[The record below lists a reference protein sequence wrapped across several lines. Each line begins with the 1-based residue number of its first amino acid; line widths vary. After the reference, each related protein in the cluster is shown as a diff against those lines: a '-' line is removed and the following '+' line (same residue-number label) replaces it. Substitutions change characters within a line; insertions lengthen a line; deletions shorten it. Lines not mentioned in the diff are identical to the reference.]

1 MQCFACRRMPTTR
14 RSRRPTA
21 RPPFDCTLI
30 RCVCKCAQCV
40 RERVLSRSMLCTQC
54 SLTGADEAFKKVS
67 AAYACL
73 SDADKRRSYD
83 TWGTE
88 DRSQMGGFQGFRGSG
103 GDVDAE
109 ELFRAFFAQA
119 GRPGGGAGAHF
130 FNFGAAGAG
139 GGRGGGHGAGE
150 PGGFVRGGGG
160 LVSNLLQTFVSNP
173 WTLLTALVIVAS
185 VASLIEAVLSRP
197 YLLLAPFV
205 VPAEYRK
212 HAAMLLFALLSS
224 GVLI

>member
-1 MQCFACRRMPTTR
+1 
-14 RSRRPTA
+14 
-21 RPPFDCTLI
+21 
-30 RCVCKCAQCV
+30 
-40 RERVLSRSMLCTQC
+40 
-54 SLTGADEAFKKVS
+54 
-67 AAYACL
+67 
-73 SDADKRRSYD
+73 
-83 TWGTE
+83 
-88 DRSQMGGFQGFRGSG
+88 MGGFQGFRGSG

-119 GRPGGGAGAHF
+119 GRPGGRAGAHF
-130 FNFGAAGAG
+130 FNFGTAGAG
-139 GGRGGGHGAGE
+139 GSRGGGHGAGE
-150 PGGFVRGGGG
+150 AGGFVRGGGG